1 MASILI
7 IDDEPGIRH
16 TLASILEDENY
27 RVQTA
32 EDAILGLEMLG
43 RTDINLIFLDVL
55 LPRLG
60 GMEALEQIR
69 REWPDIEVVVI
80 SGHANVDMAVR
91 AVKLGA
97 FDFLEKPLSLDK
109 VLTLCRNA
117 LALQKLRKE
126 NQNLRR
132 KAGSANDEIV
142 GTSAAIETVREL
154 VRQAA
159 SSDAR
164 ILIIGENGTGKEL
177 VARAVHNLSP
187 RAGRAFVEVN
197 CAAIPDSLLESE
209 LFGHEKGAFTDA
221 VTGRKG
227 RFELAHGGTLF
238 LDEIGDMSLSAQAKV
253 LRVIQDQKIEPLGSE
268 KTIETDVRIVAA
280 TNKNLE
286 AECRAGR
293 FRQDLYFRLNVI
305 PIHVPALRERA
316 GDAPLLLNHF
326 LKTLGNGEVEFQGE
340 ALEMLGTYPWPGN
353 IRELRNLAERIAVM
367 YPGGKIDGKILGTL
381 LRNSGDRGAEGG
393 RSLGAEGGLPRE
405 AGPGQGGIPG
415 NRNGDLAAEI
425 MEKPYNEAKE
435 SFERYYLEFHL
446 FQNHGIISRTAEAIG
461 MYPSNLHSKLRKY
474 HIAVNPNNGHGG
486 RDER

>member
-27 RVQTA
+27 KVQTA
-32 EDAILGLEMLG
+32 EDAVVGLEMLG
-43 RTDINLIFLDVL
+43 RLNIDLVFLDVL

-60 GMEALEQIR
+60 GMEALERIR
-69 REWPDIEVVVI
+69 RNQPEVEVVVI

-117 LALQKLRKE
+117 LAIQKLRKE
-126 NQNLRR
+126 NQTLKQNAVPVEDGIIGASKVTENLR
-132 KAGSANDEIV
+132 ALI
-142 GTSAAIETVREL
+142 
-154 VRQAA
+154 RQAA

-164 ILIIGENGTGKEL
+164 ILISGENGTGKEL
-177 VARAVHNLSP
+177 AARAVHRLSP
-187 RAGRAFVEVN
+187 RSGRAFVEVN
-197 CAAIPDSLLESE
+197 CAGIPESLIESE

-221 VTGRKG
+221 VSDRKG

-286 AECRAGR
+286 AECEAGR

-305 PIHVPALRERA
+305 PIYVPALRERV

-326 LKTLGNGEVEFQGE
+326 LKLLGSGGAEFQE
-340 ALEMLGTYPWPGN
+340 DALEFLNTYPWPGN

-367 YPGGKIDGKILGTL
+367 YPEGKIDGKNLEEL
-381 LRNSGDRGAEGG
+381 LRTPGGDAGRPGLSAQGEG
-393 RSLGAEGGLPRE
+393 LRE
-405 AGPGQGGIPG
+405 AGGG
-415 NRNGDLAAEI
+415 NGPAADI
-425 MEKPYNEAKE
+425 LEKPYNEAKE

-446 FQNHGIISRTAEAIG
+446 ARNNGIISRTAEAIG
-461 MYPSNLHSKLRKY
+461 IYPSNLHSKLRKY
-474 HIAVNPNNGHGG
+474 HIAVNPTNGLNG
-486 RDER
+486 RNER

>member
-27 RVQTA
+27 RVHTA
-32 EDAILGLEMLG
+32 EDAVIGLETLG
-43 RTDINLIFLDVL
+43 RLDIDLVFLDVL

-69 REWPDIEVVVI
+69 RDWPDIEVVVI

-126 NQNLRR
+126 NQKLRR
-132 KAGSANDEIV
+132 NAGSARDEIV

-154 VRQAA
+154 IRQAA
-159 SSDAR
+159 ASDAR
-164 ILIIGENGTGKEL
+164 ILITGENGTGKEL
-177 VARAVHNLSP
+177 VARAIHNLSP
-187 RAGRAFVEVN
+187 RSGRAFVEVN

-209 LFGHEKGAFTDA
+209 LFGHERGAFTDA
-221 VTGRKG
+221 VAGRKG

-253 LRVIQDQKIEPLGSE
+253 LRVIQDQKIEPLGGE
-268 KTIETDVRIVAA
+268 RTIETDVRIVAA

-286 AECRAGR
+286 AECEAGR

-305 PIHVPALRERA
+305 PIYVPALRERP

-326 LKTLGNGEVEFQGE
+326 LKTLGNGDAEFLGD
-340 ALEMLGTYPWPGN
+340 ALEMLGSYPWPGN

-367 YPGGKIDGKILGTL
+367 YPGEKLDGDILGTL
-381 LRNSGDRGAEGG
+381 LRTPGDRGAGEKTGG
-393 RSLGAEGGLPRE
+393 SPLRDGGPGPSPLPGEDGGLGAE
-405 AGPGQGGIPG
+405 
-415 NRNGDLAAEI
+415 I
-425 MEKPYNEAKE
+425 MGKPYNEAKE

-446 FQNHGIISRTAEAIG
+446 SRNHGIISRTAEAIG
-461 MYPSNLHSKLRKY
+461 MYPSNLHSKLRKH
-474 HIAVNPNNGHGG
+474 HIAVNPTNGHGG
-486 RDER
+486 KDER

>member
-16 TLASILEDENY
+16 TLASILEDEDY

-32 EDAILGLEMLG
+32 EDAIIGLEMLG
-43 RTDINLIFLDVL
+43 RMDINLIFLDVL

-69 REWPDIEVVVI
+69 RDWPDIEVVVI

-132 KAGSANDEIV
+132 KAGPANDEIV
-142 GTSAAIETVREL
+142 GTSAAIETVRDL

-187 RAGRAFVEVN
+187 RSGRAFVEVN

-221 VTGRKG
+221 VTNRKG

-268 KTIETDVRIVAA
+268 KTITTDVRIVAA

-286 AECRAGR
+286 AECEAGR

-326 LKTLGNGEVEFQGE
+326 LKTLGNGEVEFQGD
-340 ALEMLGTYPWPGN
+340 ALEILGAYPWPGN

-367 YPGGKIDGKILGTL
+367 YPGGKIDGKTLGAL

-393 RSLGAEGGLPRE
+393 RSLGAEGGPLRD
-405 AGPGQGGIPG
+405 GVPG
-415 NRNGDLAAEI
+415 NRNGDFAAGI

-446 FQNHGIISRTAEAIG
+446 SQNHGIISRTAEAIG

-474 HIAVNPNNGHGG
+474 HIAVNPDNGHGG

>member
-16 TLASILEDENY
+16 TLASILEDEDY

-32 EDAILGLEMLG
+32 EDAVLGLDMLG
-43 RTDINLIFLDVL
+43 RLNIDLVFLDVL
-55 LPRLG
+55 LPRMG
-60 GMEALEQIR
+60 GMEALEKIR
-69 REWPDIEVVVI
+69 QDWPDIEVVVI

-117 LALQKLRKE
+117 LAMQKLRKE
-126 NQNLRR
+126 NQTLRRNVIPVEDEIIGTSEVTENLR
-132 KAGSANDEIV
+132 ALI
-142 GTSAAIETVREL
+142 
-154 VRQAA
+154 RQAA

-164 ILIIGENGTGKEL
+164 ILITGENGTGKEL
-177 VARAVHNLSP
+177 AARAIHRLSS

-197 CAAIPDSLLESE
+197 CAGIPESLIESE

-221 VTGRKG
+221 VSGRKG

-253 LRVIQDQKIEPLGSE
+253 LRAIQDQKIEPLGSE

-286 AECRAGR
+286 AECEAGR

-305 PIHVPALRERA
+305 PIYVPSLRERV
-316 GDAPLLLNHF
+316 GDAPLLLSHF
-326 LKTLGNGEVEFQGE
+326 LKLLALGGAEFQGDAVE
-340 ALEMLGTYPWPGN
+340 FLNTYPWPGN

-367 YPGGKIDGKILGTL
+367 YPEGKIDGKTLRDL
-381 LRNSGDRGAEGG
+381 LRISGEEGSALPAKGEGPPDRRESGQDGG
-393 RSLGAEGGLPRE
+393 PSL
-405 AGPGQGGIPG
+405 
-415 NRNGDLAAEI
+415 EI
-425 MEKPYNEAKE
+425 LEKPYNEAKE

-446 FQNHGIISRTAEAIG
+446 ARNNGIISRTAEAIG
-461 MYPSNLHSKLRKY
+461 IYPSNLHSKLRKY
-474 HIAVNPNNGHGG
+474 HIAVNPDGG
-486 RDER
+486 LSGRNV

>member
-16 TLASILEDENY
+16 TLASILEDEHY
-27 RVQTA
+27 KVQTA
-32 EDAILGLEMLG
+32 EDAVLGLEMLG
-43 RTDINLIFLDVL
+43 RLNIDLVFLDVL

-69 REWPDIEVVVI
+69 RNRPEVEVVVI

-117 LALQKLRKE
+117 LTIQKLRKE
-126 NQNLRR
+126 NQTLKKNANPAEDGIIGTSKVTENLR
-132 KAGSANDEIV
+132 ALI
-142 GTSAAIETVREL
+142 
-154 VRQAA
+154 RQAA

-164 ILIIGENGTGKEL
+164 ILITGENGTGKEL
-177 VARAVHNLSP
+177 AARAVHGLSP
-187 RAGRAFVEVN
+187 RSGRAFVEVN
-197 CAAIPDSLLESE
+197 CAGIPESLIESE

-221 VTGRKG
+221 VSDRKG

-286 AECRAGR
+286 AECEAGR

-305 PIHVPALRERA
+305 PIHVPALRERK

-326 LKTLGNGEVEFQGE
+326 LKLLGSAGMEFRE
-340 ALEMLGTYPWPGN
+340 DALEFLNTYPWPGN

-367 YPGGKIDGKILGTL
+367 YPEGKIDGKTLAEL
-381 LRNSGDRGAEGG
+381 LRTPGGDAG
-393 RSLGAEGGLPRE
+393 RRPASRDGLP
-405 AGPGQGGIPG
+405 GPWETGK
-415 NRNGDLAAEI
+415 RNGPAADI
-425 MEKPYNEAKE
+425 LEKPYNEAKE

-446 FQNHGIISRTAEAIG
+446 AQNNGIISRTAEAIG
-461 MYPSNLHSKLRKY
+461 IYPSNLHSKLRKY
-474 HIAVNPNNGHGG
+474 QIAVNPTNGLNGKEG
-486 RDER
+486 R

>member
-27 RVQTA
+27 TVKTA
-32 EDAILGLEMLG
+32 EDAVLGLEILG
-43 RTDINLIFLDVL
+43 RTDIDLVFLDVL

-60 GMEALEQIR
+60 GMEALERIR
-69 REWPDIEVVVI
+69 RDWPDLEVVVI

-117 LALQKLRKE
+117 LAIQKLRKE
-126 NQNLRR
+126 NRSLKRNIVPAEDEIIGASRVIENLR
-132 KAGSANDEIV
+132 ALI
-142 GTSAAIETVREL
+142 
-154 VRQAA
+154 RQAA

-164 ILIIGENGTGKEL
+164 ILITGENGAGKEL
-177 VARAVHNLSP
+177 VARAVHRLSP
-187 RAGRAFVEVN
+187 RSGRAFVAVN
-197 CAAIPDSLLESE
+197 CAGIPESLIESE

-221 VTGRKG
+221 VAGRKG

-253 LRVIQDQKIEPLGSE
+253 LRAIQDQRIEPLGSE
-268 KTIETDVRIVAA
+268 KTIATDVRIVAA

-286 AECRAGR
+286 AECEAGR
-293 FRQDLYFRLNVI
+293 FRRDLFFRLNVI
-305 PIHVPALRERA
+305 PIHVPPLRERA

-326 LKTLGNGEVEFQGE
+326 LKFLGAGPAEFREDAVEVLNG
-340 ALEMLGTYPWPGN
+340 YSWPGN

-367 YPGGKIDGKILGTL
+367 YPQGSVDGKALGEL
-381 LRNSGDRGAEGG
+381 LRSPRESPAPPASREKNGEGG
-393 RSLGAEGGLPRE
+393 RAS
-405 AGPGQGGIPG
+405 
-415 NRNGDLAAEI
+415 EI
-425 MEKPYNEAKE
+425 LEKPYNEAKE

-446 FQNHGIISRTAEAIG
+446 ARNNGIISRTAEAIG
-461 MYPSNLHSKLRKY
+461 IYPSNLHSKLRKY
-474 HIAVNPNNGHGG
+474 HIAVSPKNGPAG
-486 RDER
+486 RDE

>member
-27 RVQTA
+27 KVQTA
-32 EDAILGLEMLG
+32 EDAVVGLEMLG
-43 RTDINLIFLDVL
+43 RLNIDLVFLDVL

-69 REWPDIEVVVI
+69 RNWPDLEVVVI

-117 LALQKLRKE
+117 LAIQKLRKE
-126 NQNLRR
+126 NQTLKRN
-132 KAGSANDEIV
+132 AIPAEDGII
-142 GTSAAIETVREL
+142 GTSRVTEDLRALI
-154 VRQAA
+154 RQAA

-164 ILIIGENGTGKEL
+164 ILITGENGTGKEL
-177 VARAVHNLSP
+177 AARAIHRLSS
-187 RAGRAFVEVN
+187 RSGRAFVEVN
-197 CAAIPDSLLESE
+197 CAGIPESLIESE

-221 VTGRKG
+221 ISVRKG

-253 LRVIQDQKIEPLGSE
+253 LRAIQDQKIQPLGSE

-286 AECRAGR
+286 TECEAGR

-305 PIHVPALRERA
+305 PIHVPALRERR

-326 LKTLGNGEVEFQGE
+326 LKTLGSERAEFQE
-340 ALEMLGTYPWPGN
+340 DAREFLNAYPWPGN

-367 YPGGKIDGKILGTL
+367 YPEGKIDGKALGELLGTPGGHTGRPGSPAQGDGAPDPGEEGPAADI
-381 LRNSGDRGAEGG
+381 LR
-393 RSLGAEGGLPRE
+393 
-405 AGPGQGGIPG
+405 
-415 NRNGDLAAEI
+415 
-425 MEKPYNEAKE
+425 KPYNEAKE

-446 FQNHGIISRTAEAIG
+446 ARNNGIISRTAEAIG
-461 MYPSNLHSKLRKY
+461 IYPSNLHSKLRKY
-474 HIAVNPNNGHGG
+474 RIAVTPNN
-486 RDER
+486 

>member
-27 RVQTA
+27 KVQTA
-32 EDAILGLEMLG
+32 EDAVLGLEMLG
-43 RTDINLIFLDVL
+43 RLAIDLVFLDVL
-55 LPRLG
+55 LPRMG
-60 GMEALEQIR
+60 GMEALEKIR
-69 REWPDIEVVVI
+69 QDWPDIEVVVI

-117 LALQKLRKE
+117 LAMQKLRKE
-126 NQNLRR
+126 NQSLRRNAVPVEDEIIGTSEVTENLR
-132 KAGSANDEIV
+132 ALI
-142 GTSAAIETVREL
+142 
-154 VRQAA
+154 RQAA

-164 ILIIGENGTGKEL
+164 ILITGENGTGKEL
-177 VARAVHNLSP
+177 AARAIHRLSP

-197 CAAIPDSLLESE
+197 CAGIPESLIESE

-221 VTGRKG
+221 VSGRKG

-253 LRVIQDQKIEPLGSE
+253 LRAIQDQKIEPLGSE

-286 AECRAGR
+286 AECEAGR

-305 PIHVPALRERA
+305 PIRVPPLRERA

-326 LKTLGNGEVEFQGE
+326 LKLLAPGGVEFQGD
-340 ALEMLGTYPWPGN
+340 ALEFLNAYPWPGN

-367 YPGGKIDGKILGTL
+367 YPDGKIDGKALGEL
-381 LRNSGDRGAEGG
+381 LRIPGENGPVPPARGEPGF
-393 RSLGAEGGLPRE
+393 RE
-405 AGPGQGGIPG
+405 SGQGGTDGIPA
-415 NRNGDLAAEI
+415 LEI
-425 MEKPYNEAKE
+425 LEKPYNEAKE

-446 FQNHGIISRTAEAIG
+446 ARNNGIIARTAEAIG
-461 MYPSNLHSKLRKY
+461 IYPSNLHSKLRKY
-474 HIAVNPNNGHGG
+474 HIALSPGSGFSG
-486 RDER
+486 REV